1 MQTIPDGHD
10 GFSGVKTGEEWKV
23 VAEPR
28 RVAAPPQAHL
38 AGDIR
43 SSKMFS
49 CCRPTSGGS
58 GSQVPQGCRLF
69 QCCRLWLQHKNQRLR
84 AFIRR
89 RHQVTQSPGSC
100 HGRSCCPQPPRAR
113 AAVCAPSPGLRAAP
127 CRLHFPSVPPQGARA
142 SAGKGPPICPTK
154 PSRTE
159 LLEQEFQQLL
169 PALLRRDVISV
180 FMFLDECHGFATTEE
195 VAATGRFMGCPP
207 PSSRYGCIAGGCGG
221 NDAVLQPWK
230 LAMCC
235 ILEIWVDYYR
245 QDLCQLRE
253 FASLKK
259 ILEFLRQRMP
269 GTDVEL
275 RARRYL
281 QQLRR
286 LHAVEPEAGGEEPA
300 ASVGPEVIEA
310 ILTAGAEGSA
320 PAEVPAGEAKPL
332 QIVVTALVPA
342 APWTSHLHPR
352 PPGRRSRPR
361 HLQAGSPECQSR
373 HLPLEQL
380 ASIPEQPPDHLGSP
394 PQLPPRGS

>member
-1 MQTIPDGHD
+1 
-10 GFSGVKTGEEWKV
+10 
-23 VAEPR
+23 
-28 RVAAPPQAHL
+28 
-38 AGDIR
+38 
-43 SSKMFS
+43 MFS

-89 RHQVTQSPGSC
+89 RH
-100 HGRSCCPQPPRAR
+100 
-113 AAVCAPSPGLRAAP
+113 
-127 CRLHFPSVPPQGARA
+127 QGARA

-195 VAATGRFMGCPP
+195 VLDLLFTK
-207 PSSRYGCIAGGCGG
+207 YGCIAGACGG

-230 LAMCC
+230 LAICC
-235 ILEIWVDYYR
+235 ILEIWMDYYR

-269 GTDVEL
+269 GTNVEL

-286 LHAVEPEAGGEEPA
+286 LHAVEPEAGATALARAKDPKPLQQPA
-300 ASVGPEVIEA
+300 PAPTPGPTASVGPEVIED
-310 ILTAGAEGSA
+310 ILAAGAEGLA

-332 QIVVTALVPA
+332 QIVVTALVPCCTLDEPPAPA
-342 APWTSHLHPR
+342 ATREEEQAPAPTSGVPR
-352 PPGRRSRPR
+352 MPEPP
-361 HLQAGSPECQSR
+361 
-373 HLPLEQL
+373 L
-380 ASIPEQPPDHLGSP
+380 ASGTTGFHP
-394 PQLPPRGS
+394 

>member
-1 MQTIPDGHD
+1 
-10 GFSGVKTGEEWKV
+10 
-23 VAEPR
+23 
-28 RVAAPPQAHL
+28 
-38 AGDIR
+38 
-43 SSKMFS
+43 MFS

-89 RHQVTQSPGSC
+89 R
-100 HGRSCCPQPPRAR
+100 R
-113 AAVCAPSPGLRAAP
+113 
-127 CRLHFPSVPPQGARA
+127 QGARA

-195 VAATGRFMGCPP
+195 VLDLLFTK
-207 PSSRYGCIAGGCGG
+207 YGCIAGGCGG

-286 LHAVEPEAGGEEPA
+286 LHAVEPEAGAKDPEPLQQPAPAPTPGPA

-310 ILTAGAEGSA
+310 ILTAGAEGS
-320 PAEVPAGEAKPL
+320 PL
-332 QIVVTALVPA
+332 QIVVTALVPCCTLDEPPAPA
-342 APWTSHLHPR
+342 ATREEEQAPAPSSGVPR
-352 PPGRRSRPR
+352 MPEPP
-361 HLQAGSPECQSR
+361 
-373 HLPLEQL
+373 L
-380 ASIPEQPPDHLGSP
+380 ASGTTGFHP
-394 PQLPPRGS
+394 